1 MTNKTNAT
9 TVNKTST
16 KDTVT
21 FTEHDWD
28 SKEHKVKTPKYT
40 LGDTVE
46 YLQGTYEVV
55 EVLSEG
61 VHLKNVHK
69 PFNSEV
75 VKYNELTQG

>member
-1 MTNKTNAT
+1 MTNKT
-9 TVNKTST
+9 TS
-16 KDTVT
+16 KNNIAVAG
-21 FTEHDWD
+21 
-28 SKEHKVKTPKYT
+28 SLKEIQEVIKAMKPSYT

-55 EVLSEG
+55 EVLTEG

-75 VKYNELTQG
+75 VKYDELTQG

>member
-1 MTNKTNAT
+1 MTNKTTSKNNT
-9 TVNKTST
+9 TVAGSL
-16 KDTVT
+16 
-21 FTEHDWD
+21 
-28 SKEHKVKTPKYT
+28 KEIQEVIKAMKPSYT

-55 EVLSEG
+55 DVLTEG

>member
-1 MTNKTNAT
+1 MTNKTN
-9 TVNKTST
+9 TVNKPLA
-16 KDTVT
+16 KQ
-21 FTEHDWD
+21 E
-28 SKEHKVKTPKYT
+28 VKAPKYT

-55 EVLSEG
+55 EVLTEG

-75 VKYNELTQG
+75 VKYDELTQG

>member
-1 MTNKTNAT
+1 MTNKTNT
-9 TVNKTST
+9 T
-16 KDTVT
+16 
-21 FTEHDWD
+21 
-28 SKEHKVKTPKYT
+28 TPKINMTITASPELQKVIKEMKPTYT

-61 VHLKNVHK
+61 VHLKNAHE

-75 VKYNELTQG
+75 VKYSELTQG

>member
-1 MTNKTNAT
+1 MTNKTN
-9 TVNKTST
+9 TVNKPVA
-16 KDTVT
+16 KQ
-21 FTEHDWD
+21 E
-28 SKEHKVKTPKYT
+28 VKAPKYAI
-40 LGDTVE
+40 GDTVE

-75 VKYNELTQG
+75 VGYSELTQG

>member
-1 MTNKTNAT
+1 MTNKTNTTAPKSIT
-9 TVNKTST
+9 TVTGSL
-16 KDTVT
+16 
-21 FTEHDWD
+21 
-28 SKEHKVKTPKYT
+28 KEIQKVIKAMKPSYA

-75 VKYNELTQG
+75 VKYDDLTQG

>member
-1 MTNKTNAT
+1 MTNKKIN
-9 TVNKTST
+9 
-16 KDTVT
+16 
-21 FTEHDWD
+21 E
-28 SKEHKVKTPKYT
+28 SKLTQVITAMHNVVKQEIKAPKYT

-55 EVLSEG
+55 EVLTEG

>member
-1 MTNKTNAT
+1 MTNKTAPKINMTIT
-9 TVNKTST
+9 TSPELQEV
-16 KDTVT
+16 
-21 FTEHDWD
+21 
-28 SKEHKVKTPKYT
+28 VKAMKPSYA

-55 EVLSEG
+55 EVLTEG

-69 PFNSEV
+69 PFNSTV